1 MEEHIFFIFKIF
13 VKRQMFSAQFEL
25 PSRTL
30 HSRGKSLKLETPRL
44 MGILNT
50 TPDSFSDGS
59 LFFKMDA
66 ALAQARKII
75 ADGADWLDIG
85 GESTGPG
92 STDVSLD
99 EELQRVIPLIQ
110 KIRTESEIWI
120 SVDTWKAEVARQSL
134 EAGADAVNDVTALR
148 GDAEMAKVIT
158 EYQVPVI
165 IMFSKDSSGR
175 TSRQDSDYVDVVDT
189 LKSFFRERLQF
200 AESNGIAKSQ
210 IVLDPGMGF
219 FISGKAKY
227 SFEVIRRI
235 SELHEFALPLLLGP
249 SRKSF
254 LAGVSQGRSLN
265 FAERDI
271 PCAAVAGIALWQ
283 GVALLRFHE
292 VEQGRLLIDT
302 IEALK
307 SDTEK

>member
-92 STDVSLD
+92 STDVTLD

-148 GDAEMAKVIT
+148 GDAEMAKVIA

-165 IMFSKDSSGR
+165 IMFSKDRSGR

>member
-1 MEEHIFFIFKIF
+1 
-13 VKRQMFSAQFEL
+13 MFSAPFEL

-30 HSRGKSLKLETPRL
+30 HSRGKSLKLDSPRL

-59 LFFKMDA
+59 LYFKFDA
-66 ALAQARKII
+66 AITQARKMI

-85 GESTGPG
+85 GESSGPG
-92 STDVSLD
+92 STDISLD

-110 KIRTESEIWI
+110 KIRMESDIWI

-134 EAGADAVNDVTALR
+134 EAGADAINDVTALR
-148 GDAEMAKVIT
+148 GDPELANVVKEF
-158 EYQVPVI
+158 QVPLVI
-165 IMFSKDSSGR
+165 MYSKDATPR
-175 TSRQDSDYVDVVDT
+175 TTGQQPDYEDVMDT
-189 LKSFFRERLQF
+189 IKSFFRERLQF
-200 AESNGIAKSQ
+200 AESNGILNKQ

-219 FISGKAKY
+219 FISGTPKY
-227 SFEVIRRI
+227 SFEIIRRI
-235 SELHEFALPLLLGP
+235 SELHEFDLPLLVGP

-254 LAGVSQGRSLN
+254 LAGVTPGRTLN
-265 FAERDI
+265 FSERDI
-271 PCAAVAGIALWQ
+271 PATVVSSIALWQ
-283 GVALLRFHE
+283 GVSMLRFHE

-307 SDTEK
+307 SSV

>member
-148 GDAEMAKVIT
+148 GDAEMAKVIA

-165 IMFSKDSSGR
+165 IMFSKDRSGR

-271 PCAAVAGIALWQ
+271 PCAVVAGIALWQ